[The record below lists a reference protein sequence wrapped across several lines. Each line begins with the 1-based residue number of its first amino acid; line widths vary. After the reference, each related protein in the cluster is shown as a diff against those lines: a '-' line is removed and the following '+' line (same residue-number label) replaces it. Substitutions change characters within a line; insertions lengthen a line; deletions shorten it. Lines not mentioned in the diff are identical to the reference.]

1 MISCLERVNLKLD
14 PRVLGVF
21 DTLEI
26 QHMLT
31 PFGKTVRK
39 MRIDLG
45 LTLKSMAEAMGM
57 TSSYLSAIETGKR
70 AVTKPVLDSIIGYL
84 NADEKQKEKL
94 ISAARD
100 SQQSVE
106 ISLSGKNDHARE
118 VAIAFARSFD
128 ELNEEDFRNLR
139 QILNRKQQ

>member
-1 MISCLERVNLKLD
+1 
-14 PRVLGVF
+14 
-21 DTLEI
+21 
-26 QHMLT
+26 MLT

-45 LTLKSMAEAMGM
+45 LTLKSMAESMGV

-70 AVTKPVLDSIIGYL
+70 AVTKPVLDSIISYF

-94 ISAARD
+94 INSARD

-106 ISLSGKNDHARE
+106 ISLSGKNGYARE
-118 VAIAFARSFD
+118 VAIAFARSFED
-128 ELNEEDFRNLR
+128 LNEDDFQHLR
-139 QILNRKQQ
+139 QILNKKGK

>member
-1 MISCLERVNLKLD
+1 M
-14 PRVLGVF
+14 
-21 DTLEI
+21 
-26 QHMLT
+26 
-31 PFGKTVRK
+31 
-39 MRIDLG
+39 
-45 LTLKSMAEAMGM
+45 
-57 TSSYLSAIETGKR
+57 
-70 AVTKPVLDSIIGYL
+70 IGYL

-106 ISLSGKNDHARE
+106 ISLSGKNGHARE

-139 QILNRKQQ
+139 QILNKKEQ

>member
-1 MISCLERVNLKLD
+1 
-14 PRVLGVF
+14 
-21 DTLEI
+21 
-26 QHMLT
+26 MLT

-45 LTLKSMAEAMGM
+45 LTLKNMAEAMGV

-70 AVTKPVLDSIIGYL
+70 AVTKPVLDSIIGYFS
-84 NADEKQKEKL
+84 ADEKQKQML

-128 ELNEEDFRNLR
+128 ELNENDFRKLR
-139 QILNRKQQ
+139 QILNQKQQ

>member
-1 MISCLERVNLKLD
+1 
-14 PRVLGVF
+14 
-21 DTLEI
+21 
-26 QHMLT
+26 MLT

-70 AVTKPVLDSIIGYL
+70 AVTKSVLDSIIGYL

-128 ELNEEDFRNLR
+128 ELNEDDFRNLR